1 MTSFFEIT
9 EDTFQQEVLS
19 SVEPVLLE
27 FGAPW
32 CVPCRNLEP
41 ILTQLSSGVWAGK
54 VRLLKVNVDECPGLV
69 NRFSVMTVPT
79 LILFVSGQPVERL
92 TGLQTAAKITQKL
105 DPYITNPASR
115 A

>member
-1 MTSFFEIT
+1 MTTYRIT
-9 EDTFQQEVLS
+9 GRTFQLRCFHRS
-19 SVEPVLLE
+19 ACTGGI
-27 FGAPW
+27 GAPW

-92 TGLQTAAKITQKL
+92 TGLQTAAKITQKM